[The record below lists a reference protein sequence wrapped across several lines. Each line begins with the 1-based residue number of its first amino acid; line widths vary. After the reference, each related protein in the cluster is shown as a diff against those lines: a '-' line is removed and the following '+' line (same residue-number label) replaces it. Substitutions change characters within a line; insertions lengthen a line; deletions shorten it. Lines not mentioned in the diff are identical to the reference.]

1 MAGHSGYELMWGPG
15 HFAVAV
21 EGQTQATAKL
31 MNYCDICDIMVYK
44 MHFRGWKP
52 FCGVECYRSIFT
64 TGLYLNTS
72 IISKSSNLTDKRES
86 EFNRLQLNGNLLYN
100 YTIMQLCNYA
110 IIQLYNYT
118 ICGFFSAV
126 SGLPLGGIGRHAPS
140 LRTGIARK
148 KRPGILYKLK

>member
-100 YTIMQLCNYA
+100 YTIMQLCNYT
-110 IIQLYNYT
+110 IIQLYNMRLLFCRFRPT
-118 ICGFFSAV
+118 PWWHRPPCSF
-126 SGLPLGGIGRHAPS
+126 APH
-140 LRTGIARK
+140 RNCPKKTTGHIV
-148 KRPGILYKLK
+148 